1 MTLTLNTSTG
11 PAYDFDKKTGEVTMP
26 SGKKFNPILNQNV
39 DNLSLEELR
48 IYNLERGITD
58 AAPRPFRD
66 SMLEEL
72 AEEALEADQAAKD
85 AVARQAS
92 TKAALKKALEEAGQL
107 DPDTKAVGVVR
118 TIIKRVRRFSKDL
131 AEELLTP
138 EEVAQYSS
146 IDSAKVKA
154 NVAPTV
160 YEMMQADQGFSLEL
174 KVDTGK

>member
-1 MTLTLNTSTG
+1 MTLTLNTGHG
-11 PAYDFDKKTGEVTMP
+11 PAYTLDKKSGEVTMP
-26 SGKKFNPILNQNV
+26 DGKTFNPSTNQNV
-39 DNLSLEELR
+39 DSLSLEELKV
-48 IYNLERGITD
+48 YNQERPQGYDAEAELER
-58 AAPRPFRD
+58 
-66 SMLEEL
+66 L
-72 AEEALEADQAAKD
+72 AEEALEADIAAKD
-85 AVARQAS
+85 AVAKQAS
-92 TKAALKKALEEAGQL
+92 TKAAFKKALEDAGQL
-107 DPDTKAVGVVR
+107 SPDTRAKGVVR

-154 NVAPTV
+154 NVAPSV